1 MPLMATRGG
10 GLAFPSGLL
19 TVALATGLPRKGV
32 LPSTAPPAGLPSS
45 SRPLKG
51 LHILGLPLSKDGT
64 ARRLRVESSGR
75 TPVHISRG
83 CAGRGLGWEG
93 RSPKAPDLRV
103 PPPHPWCPPR
113 PTVTPKWGQSGAGS
127 PLCWWFLL
135 PARPPGPPSQR
146 RGAVWPPWGEGP
158 CSKTVLVIKVPSPR
172 PPRGPG
178 CPPAT
183 ADLLLLALLF
193 VSQ

>member
-19 TVALATGLPRKGV
+19 TVALATGLARKGV

-45 SRPLKG
+45 SRPWKG

-64 ARRLRVESSGR
+64 ARRLRAESSGR

-93 RSPKAPDLRV
+93 RSPKAPTSACLHPILGV
-103 PPPHPWCPPR
+103 PPDPLSP
-113 PTVTPKWGQSGAGS
+113 QSGASLGQGALSVGGS
-127 PLCWWFLL
+127 CSQHALQAPLLKGGVQC
-135 PARPPGPPSQR
+135 G
-146 RGAVWPPWGEGP
+146 
-158 CSKTVLVIKVPSPR
+158 
-172 PPRGPG
+172 PRGG
-178 CPPAT
+178 RDPAVKRS
-183 ADLLLLALLF
+183 L
-193 VSQ
+193 S